1 MEDQAQDKTNLYV
14 GNLPY
19 EVDTAKLI
27 EMFSAIEGVEVD
39 EENTQVISFKDT
51 GKSKGFGFVK
61 VLTEEMGDKA
71 IEEMNEKEIETG
83 EGREPRKIFVNVAR
97 PKAPR
102 DDRDN
107 DRY

>member
-1 MEDQAQDKTNLYV
+1 V

-19 EVDTAKLI
+19 SVDTAKLI
-27 EMFSAIEGVEVD
+27 EMFSEVEGVEID

-61 VLTEEMGDKA
+61 VKTEEMAEKA
-71 IEEMNEKEIETG
+71 IEAMNEKEMDSG
-83 EGREPRKIFVNVAR
+83 EGQEPRKIFVNVAR

-102 DDRDN
+102 EDRN